1 MNKKQEKTRP
11 IKNQEATKKSVV
23 QSTSGKIYWQLLALV
38 VILSATFFSYQPAM
52 DAKLTNWDDN
62 KYVTENPAIR
72 ELSGKNLKAL
82 LKNDFEGNYHPVT
95 MLTYAYNYSQGK
107 LDPGVYHRTNIFL
120 HLLNTALVFWFILLL
135 LSNLRMATIASALF
149 GIHTLHVESVA
160 WVSERKDV
168 LYAFFFLLSL
178 ICYIYYLKK
187 ENWLLYITSLVLFSL
202 SLLSKGM
209 AVSLAVSLFIV
220 DFYFGRKI
228 THWKSILDK
237 IPYLLLALVL
247 GFVAVKAQQIHTL
260 DLSNETSFPFFQRIV
275 FAGYAFISYIG
286 KLIYPYHLAIFY
298 PYPIKPGES
307 MPLLY
312 YFYLALALGITAFI
326 IYSLKFSKTYFFGYS
341 FFLLNI
347 VLVLQLISVGKA
359 VMADRYTYVSS
370 IGFFFIAASAYE
382 LIKPS
387 VRNVFIGLLLI
398 YSLIL
403 IVQTRARCLVWHDSL
418 SLWNDQI
425 TKYPEHTEAYKNR
438 GLVKGQ
444 AGDYKGAIA
453 DFDKV
458 IEQDPDFASA
468 YTDRGMA
475 RQLQHDTIGALKD
488 YSLAISKDNKQV
500 LAYYNRGNLKLEMK
514 NFNESLA
521 DLNAAL
527 NLTPDDANMLYD
539 RGRTNMNVNE
549 MKAAIDDFTKA
560 IQLNPEFAL
569 AYTNRG
575 LIKMNLKDYETA
587 MSDYNSAIQFNP
599 RLAVAYYNRG
609 VLKFNTNNQDE
620 ACKDFKLAL
629 VLGYADA
636 SGLISL
642 FCK

>member
-1 MNKKQEKTRP
+1 MSQPARKP
-11 IKNQEATKKSVV
+11 EATKKSPAHP
-23 QSTSGKIYWQLLALV
+23 SSGKAYWQWAALV
-38 VILSATFFSYQPAM
+38 VILSATFFSYQPAIN
-52 DAKLTNWDDN
+52 AKLTNWDDD

-72 ELSGKNLKAL
+72 DLSVKNLKTL
-82 LKNDFEGNYHPVT
+82 LTKNFEGNYHPVT
-95 MLTYAYNYSQGK
+95 MLSFAINYSQGQ
-107 LDPGVYHRTNIFL
+107 LDPGVYHRTNVYL
-120 HLLNTALVFWFILLL
+120 HLLNTAFVFWLVLLL
-135 LSNLRMATIASALF
+135 LANLRMAAIASALF

-178 ICYIYYLKK
+178 ISYIYYLKK
-187 ENWLLYITSLVLFSL
+187 ESRLLYIFSLVLFSF

-237 IPYLLLALVL
+237 IPFLLLALVL
-247 GFVAVKAQQIHTL
+247 GFVAVKAQHIQSL
-260 DLSNETSFPFFQRIV
+260 DLANETSFPFFQRIV

-298 PYPIKPGES
+298 PYPIKLGES
-307 MPLLY
+307 MPLMY
-312 YFYLALALGITAFI
+312 YFYLVLALGLTAFI
-326 IYSLKFSKTYFFGYS
+326 IYSLKFSKKYFFGYA

-370 IGFFFIAASAYE
+370 IGFFFIAASTYE
-382 LIKPS
+382 LIRPKFRMAF
-387 VRNVFIGLLLI
+387 VGLFLI

-425 TKYPEHTEAYKNR
+425 AKYPEHTEAYKNR

-444 AGDYKGAIA
+444 AGDYQGAIA

-458 IEQDPDFASA
+458 IEQDPNFSSA

-475 RQLQHDTIGALKD
+475 RQLQHDTIGALTD

-514 NFNESLA
+514 YFNESLS

-527 NLTPDDANMLYD
+527 SLSPDDANILYD
-539 RGRTNMNVNE
+539 RGRANMNLNE
-549 MKAAIDDFTKA
+549 MKAAIDDFTMA
-560 IQLNPEFAL
+560 ISLNPEFAL

-575 LIKMNLKDYETA
+575 LIKMNLKDYVSA
-587 MSDYNSAIQFNP
+587 MSDYNSAIRYNP

-609 VLKFNTNNQDE
+609 VLKYNSNNLAE
-620 ACKDFKLAL
+620 ACKDFKVAL
-629 VLGYADA
+629 ELGHADA